1 MRNKYQAIKTCVKGR
16 FFMKKIICLILI
28 VVMVIGLVGCSQAD
42 RVSHNI
48 SKEADR
54 FNVTRRLAVINART
68 DKPIFEV
75 IGRFSISNTATN
87 ELAVTVEVEQGKYK
101 KHYVYLNEWTVYTV
115 EDVSGAYVDNYH
127 YEVNYLPEM
136 IMPVTITVKD

>member
-1 MRNKYQAIKTCVKGR
+1 
-16 FFMKKIICLILI
+16 MKKIISII
-28 VVMVIGLVGCSQAD
+28 MAVIIMCGFVSCTQAD

-48 SKEADR
+48 SKDADR

-68 DKPIFEV
+68 DKPVFEI
-75 IGRFSISNTATN
+75 IGNFSIANNANN
-87 ELAVTVEVEQGKYK
+87 ELEIVCEVENGKYK
-101 KHYVYLNEWTVYTV
+101 KHFVYLNEWTIYTV

-136 IMPVTITVKD
+136 IIPVTFTMKD

>member
-1 MRNKYQAIKTCVKGR
+1 
-16 FFMKKIICLILI
+16 MKKIIAILL
-28 VVMVIGLVGCSQAD
+28 VMVMVLCFVGCSQAD
-42 RVSHNI
+42 RVSTNI

-68 DKPIFEV
+68 DKPVFEI
-75 IGRFSISNTATN
+75 IGNFSISNNINN
-87 ELAVTVEVEQGKYK
+87 ELEVVCEIEQGKYK
-101 KHYVYLNEWTVYTV
+101 KHFVYLNEWTIYTV

-136 IMPVTITVKD
+136 INPVTIVQKD

>member
-1 MRNKYQAIKTCVKGR
+1 
-16 FFMKKIICLILI
+16 MKKIITIALSIIL
-28 VVMVIGLVGCSQAD
+28 MLCAMSGCRQSD

-54 FNVTRRLAVINART
+54 FNVTRRLAVINARS
-68 DKPIFEV
+68 DKPIFEI
-75 IGRFSISNTATN
+75 IGNFSISNNSTN
-87 ELAVTVEVEQGKYK
+87 ELEIICEVEQGKYK
-101 KHYVYLNEWTVYTV
+101 KHFVYLNQWTIYTV

-136 IMPVTITVKD
+136 IVPVTITMKD

>member
-1 MRNKYQAIKTCVKGR
+1 
-16 FFMKKIICLILI
+16 MKKNLAVILTL
-28 VVMVIGLVGCSQAD
+28 VMVVVCLVGCTQAD
-42 RVSHNI
+42 RVSVNI

-68 DKPIFEV
+68 DKPVFEI
-75 IGRFSISNTATN
+75 IGNFSISNNMNN
-87 ELAVTVEVEQGKYK
+87 ELEIVCEVEQGKYK
-101 KHYVYLNEWTVYTV
+101 KHFVYLNEWTIYTV

-136 IMPVTITVKD
+136 IIPVTITQKD

>member
-1 MRNKYQAIKTCVKGR
+1 
-16 FFMKKIICLILI
+16 MKKIIAIILLAIVLISC
-28 VVMVIGLVGCSQAD
+28 VGCSTQAD

-48 SKEADR
+48 SKDADR

-68 DKPIFEV
+68 DKPVFEI
-75 IGRFSISNTATN
+75 IGNFSISNNMNN
-87 ELAVTVEVEQGKYK
+87 ELEIVCEVENGKYK
-101 KHYVYLNEWTVYTV
+101 KHFVYLNEWTIYTV

-136 IMPVTITVKD
+136 IMPVTVTMKD

>member
-1 MRNKYQAIKTCVKGR
+1 
-16 FFMKKIICLILI
+16 MKKVISLIL
-28 VVMVIGLVGCSQAD
+28 VVLICCGLCACSQAD

-68 DKPIFEV
+68 DKPVFEI
-75 IGRFSISNTATN
+75 IGNFSISNTATN
-87 ELAVTVEVEQGKYK
+87 ELAVTVETEQGKYK
-101 KHYVYLNEWTVYTV
+101 KHYIYLNDWTIYTV

-136 IMPVTITVKD
+136 IMPVTITAKD

>member
-1 MRNKYQAIKTCVKGR
+1 
-16 FFMKKIICLILI
+16 MKKILALIL
-28 VVMVIGLVGCSQAD
+28 VSVMVLCLVGCSQAD

-48 SKEADR
+48 SKDADR

-68 DKPIFEV
+68 DKPVFEI
-75 IGRFSISNTATN
+75 IGNFSINNNVNN
-87 ELAVTVEVEQGKYK
+87 ELEIVCEVEQGKYK
-101 KHYVYLNEWTVYTV
+101 KHFVYLNEWTIYTV

-136 IMPVTITVKD
+136 FIPVTLTMKD

>member
-1 MRNKYQAIKTCVKGR
+1 
-16 FFMKKIICLILI
+16 MKKILCLVLAVLLI
-28 VVMVIGLVGCSQAD
+28 GCLCVGCTQAD

-68 DKPIFEV
+68 DAPIFEC
-75 IGRFSISNTATN
+75 IGNFSVSNNSTN
-87 ELAVTVEVEQGKYK
+87 ELEVTVEVAQGQYK
-101 KHYVYLNEWTVYTV
+101 KHFVYLNEWTIYTI
-115 EDVSGAYVDNYH
+115 EDVSGAFVNNYH

-136 IMPVTITVKD
+136 FIPIEITTKD

>member
-1 MRNKYQAIKTCVKGR
+1 
-16 FFMKKIICLILI
+16 MKKFISILAVIIIMC
-28 VVMVIGLVGCSQAD
+28 GFVGCGSQAD

-48 SKEADR
+48 SKDADR

-68 DKPIFEV
+68 DKPIFEI
-75 IGRFSISNTATN
+75 IGNFSISNNLNN
-87 ELAVTVEVEQGKYK
+87 ELEIICEVEQGKYK
-101 KHYVYLNEWTVYTV
+101 KHFVYLNEWTIYTV

-136 IMPVTITVKD
+136 IIPVTFTVKD

>member
-1 MRNKYQAIKTCVKGR
+1 MKNKIFAVVLSL
-16 FFMKKIICLILI
+16 CL
-28 VVMVIGLVGCSQAD
+28 LVGMFTGCSQAS
-42 RVSHNI
+42 RVSYNI

-68 DKPIFEV
+68 DKPIFEI
-75 IGRFSISNTATN
+75 IGKFSISNTATN
-87 ELAVTVEVEQGKYK
+87 ELAVTVEVAEGQYK
-101 KHYVYLNEWTVYTV
+101 KHYVYLNEWTIYTV

-136 IMPVTITVKD
+136 IVPVTLTMKD